1 MMKSLRVFLQN
12 FLKNQGQ
19 YVLVSLLIGKIC
31 AFLSSLFIIKLLPVE
46 DFGKMSIVAA
56 VFALFASCT
65 GLGSYQSLLRYGS
78 ITENPD
84 IKSKLSAYLLRKGF
98 IYQLMLTAVFLFS
111 SLFYVNKYEDLFW
124 IFLFFG
130 LRFVGFYFFNYVQT
144 ELRINSKNREFA
156 KLNNTVNIAG
166 LLITL
171 VFTFFFQ
178 LKGYLFAIAMMPFLS
193 LLWYQKTDV
202 SVKEIPSVFSSKE
215 IWKYAL
221 HTSGTTVLSDALF
234 SADILLLGFLLN
246 ENYVADYRVA
256 ILIPSNVTFLALA
269 FMQSDFPVLA
279 KNYTNKIFLKNYIS
293 GYYKF
298 FIPVCL
304 GIFTVC
310 SYFSKEILKIFFN
323 EKYAD
328 NSGLFIIFMATFLLN
343 ILFRNL
349 YGNLMSAVGKMAINT
364 KTSLFSL
371 LLLVSLAFI
380 LVPKYHVM
388 GMAVSVS
395 VTLVISGLVLAFF
408 FYKYLKELK

>member
-1 MMKSLRVFLQN
+1 MKSLQVFLQN

-31 AFLSSLFIIKLLPVE
+31 AFLSSLFIIKLLPTE

-56 VFALFASCT
+56 IFALFASCT

-78 ITENPD
+78 ISESPVV
-84 IKSKLSAYLLRKGF
+84 KQKLSAYLLRQGF
-98 IYQLMLTAVFLFS
+98 IYQLILTVIFLIC
-111 SLFYVNKYEDLFW
+111 SLFYVNKYEDIFW
-124 IFLFFG
+124 IFLFFA
-130 LRFVGFYFFNYVQT
+130 LRFIGFYFFNYIQT

-156 KLNNTVNIAG
+156 RLNNVVNIFG
-166 LLITL
+166 LVLTLAITY
-171 VFTFFFQ
+171 FFQ
-178 LKGYLFAIAMMPFLS
+178 LKGYLIAITLIPFLS
-193 LLWYQKTDV
+193 FFWYKKTNL

-215 IWKYAL
+215 VWKYAF

-269 FMQSDFPVLA
+269 FMQSDFTVLA
-279 KNYTNKIFLKNYIS
+279 KNYTNKIFLKHYIS

-298 FIPVCL
+298 FVPVCAA
-304 GIFTVC
+304 IFIIC
-310 SYFSKEILKIFFN
+310 SYFSKDILKLFFN
-323 EKYAD
+323 EKYAE
-328 NSGLFIIFMATFLLN
+328 NSGLFVVFMATFLLN

-371 LLLVSLAFI
+371 ILLITLSFI
-380 LVPKYHVM
+380 LVPKYHLI
-388 GMAVSVS
+388 GMTISVS
-395 VTLVISGLVLAFF
+395 VTLIFSGLILAFF

>member
-1 MMKSLRVFLQN
+1 MKSLQVFLQN

-31 AFLSSLFIIKLLPVE
+31 AFLSSLFIIKLLPTE

-56 VFALFASCT
+56 IFALFASCT

-78 ITENPD
+78 ISESPVV
-84 IKSKLSAYLLRKGF
+84 KQKLSAYLLRQGF
-98 IYQLMLTAVFLFS
+98 IYQLILTVIFLIS
-111 SLFYVNKYEDLFW
+111 SLFYVNKYEDIFW
-124 IFLFFG
+124 IFLFFA
-130 LRFVGFYFFNYVQT
+130 LRFIGFYFFNYIQT

-156 KLNNTVNIAG
+156 KLNNVVNIFG
-166 LLITL
+166 LVLTL
-171 VFTFFFQ
+171 ALTYFFQ
-178 LKGYLFAIAMMPFLS
+178 LKGYLIAITLIPFLS
-193 LLWYQKTDV
+193 FFWYKKTNL

-215 IWKYAL
+215 VWKYAF

-269 FMQSDFPVLA
+269 FMQSDFTVLA
-279 KNYTNKIFLKNYIS
+279 KNYTNKIFLKHYIS

-298 FIPVCL
+298 FVPVCAT
-304 GIFTVC
+304 IFIIC
-310 SYFSKEILKIFFN
+310 SYFSKNILKLFFN
-323 EKYAD
+323 EKYAE
-328 NSGLFIIFMATFLLN
+328 NSGLFVVFMATFLLN

-349 YGNLMSAVGKMAINT
+349 YGNLMSAVGKMAMNT

-371 LLLVSLAFI
+371 ILLITLSFI
-380 LVPKYHVM
+380 LVPKYHLM
-388 GMAVSVS
+388 GMTISVS
-395 VTLVISGLVLAFF
+395 VTLIFSGLILAFF